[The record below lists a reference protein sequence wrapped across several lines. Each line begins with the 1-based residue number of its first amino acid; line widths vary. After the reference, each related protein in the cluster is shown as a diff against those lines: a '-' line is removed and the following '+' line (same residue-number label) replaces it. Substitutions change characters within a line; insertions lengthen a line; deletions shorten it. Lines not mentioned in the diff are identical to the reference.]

1 MKRLPSLMDS
11 LLVCMCAAVPLS
23 GSPGLFLA
31 ALEHCPKLGG
41 YAFVL
46 NDGRGGLLT
55 SNSSVLDA
63 GVSFFRK
70 KNNFNSNYDEKCTER
85 EGDMGQ
91 GRVECKLSGSQSKIW
106 SHSIWMRKV
115 KRTAHT
121 WPFCY
126 LFIYFINGSGEV
138 VLFALDDLTG
148 SLLLSH
154 SMQLSPQQYP
164 GKRKKRKNSSQLFLS
179 FQTLPF
185 VLDQSTAWRGVQTDW
200 PYSLVGVEGVTQ
212 FGARS
217 ERCSSAP

>member
-70 KNNFNSNYDEKCTER
+70 KKTISIQIMTKNVQNVKGIWAKGVSNANCLAANQRFGLIAFGCER
-85 EGDMGQ
+85 
-91 GRVECKLSGSQSKIW
+91 
-106 SHSIWMRKV
+106 
-115 KRTAHT
+115 
-121 WPFCY
+121 
-126 LFIYFINGSGEV
+126 
-138 VLFALDDLTG
+138 
-148 SLLLSH
+148 
-154 SMQLSPQQYP
+154 
-164 GKRKKRKNSSQLFLS
+164 
-179 FQTLPF
+179 
-185 VLDQSTAWRGVQTDW
+185 
-200 PYSLVGVEGVTQ
+200 
-212 FGARS
+212 
-217 ERCSSAP
+217 